1 MPIDPSVIK
10 RDAQANIAEWA
21 VTIRHRE
28 KEIQA
33 ALNATADALDV
44 LMGCLLDD
52 FTLTLLVIADDF
64 VADPQPRDLLEIR
77 MRDGS
82 WRETEIQKVPDL
94 YDPISP
100 TTTLIVGNPAK

>member
-1 MPIDPSVIK
+1 MPIDPSVLK
-10 RDAQANIAEWA
+10 RDAQANIADWA

-33 ALNATADALDV
+33 HLNATADALDP
-44 LMGCLLDD
+44 LMGGLLDD
-52 FTLTLLVIADDF
+52 MQMTLVVIGADF

-82 WRETEIQKVPDL
+82 WREFEIQKIPDL
-94 YDPISP
+94 YDPLAP

>member
-33 ALNATADALDV
+33 ALNATADALDP
-44 LMGCLLDD
+44 LMGGLLDD
-52 FTLTLLVIADDF
+52 MQITLVVIADDF
-64 VADPQPRDLLEIR
+64 VADPQPRDLIELRLRNGAWVEL
-77 MRDGS
+77 
-82 WRETEIQKVPDL
+82 EIQKIPDL
-94 YDPISP
+94 YDPLSP
-100 TTTLIVGNPAK
+100 TMTLVVGNPAK